1 MGKLVN
7 TLSLLGILSNKRKYS
22 IEELSRK
29 LEVSPRMV
37 RYYKE
42 ELEKSGFFID
52 SVPGKYGG
60 YVLVDDI
67 YLPKM
72 SISKYDIELLEGVYK
87 VLDKNNYE
95 YKEKFLDLIDKTKGI
110 YKTSQ
115 KKYTES
121 KEWEN
126 IPDNKER
133 YNIINDAIKNE
144 YKLEIK
150 YKSLDDKISERII
163 EPCEIVNHKANLY
176 VAAFC
181 ELRGEIRLFE
191 FKRIVSI
198 KKVVH

>member
-7 TLSLLGILSNKRKYS
+7 CLSLLGILSNKRKYS
-22 IEELSRK
+22 IEELSEK

-42 ELEKSGFFID
+42 ELEKSGFFIN

-60 YVLVDDI
+60 YILVDDI

-87 VLDKNNYE
+87 VLDKNDYE
-95 YKEKFLDLIDKTKGI
+95 YKDKFLDFIDKTKGI

-115 KKYTES
+115 KKYIES

-133 YNIINDAIKNE
+133 YSIINDAIKKE

-163 EPCEIVNHKANLY
+163 EPCEIVNHRANLY

-181 ELRGEIRLFE
+181 ELRGGKLDYSNSKE
-191 FKRIVSI
+191 
-198 KKVVH
+198 